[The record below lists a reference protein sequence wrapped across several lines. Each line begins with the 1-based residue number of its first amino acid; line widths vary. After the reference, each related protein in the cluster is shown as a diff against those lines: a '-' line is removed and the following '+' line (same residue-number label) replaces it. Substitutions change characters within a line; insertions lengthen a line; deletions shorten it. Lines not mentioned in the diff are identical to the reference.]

1 MAANTDRIFMAEQIK
16 VRIIFQYYFNT
27 ITTTNESPLHI
38 TQPLS
43 TATQYIS
50 LTSLNNT
57 IFQQQ
62 NFTYTQQ
69 QTNLSILF
77 FPTFILIMY

>member
-1 MAANTDRIFMAEQIK
+1 MKSSYFEQQQQQPTSKMAANTDRIFMAEQIK

-27 ITTTNESPLHI
+27 ITTTNQSPLHI
-38 TQPLS
+38 TQLQS
-43 TATQYIS
+43 TATQFS

-62 NFTYTQQ
+62 NSTYTQK
-69 QTNLSILF
+69 TN
-77 FPTFILIMY
+77 